1 MKTCEQCGASRIPG
15 LRVSIGDAYKEKSLL
30 YKLGCVLL
38 IYLPLLVMPLVAFS
52 AWITYLRLKLLG
64 VKALRPYQSF
74 LPERKTHRYTLKTQ
88 ITMEP
93 GFWLSPIRSKLF
105 WVANCTWYCPYS
117 VALFEWHAY
126 LSRVWVQLEADSRC
140 YL

>member
-1 MKTCEQCGASRIPG
+1 MKTCEQCGATRT
-15 LRVSIGDAYKEKSLL
+15 LQARANIGDAYKDKSLA
-30 YKLGCVLL
+30 YKLVCVLL

-52 AWITYLRLKLLG
+52 AWVTYQRLKLLG
-64 VKALRPYQSF
+64 AKNLLPYQAF
-74 LPERKTHRYTLKTQ
+74 LPDRKSHRYTLKTQ

-105 WVANCTWYCPYS
+105 WIANCTWYCPYS

-126 LSRVWVQLEADSRC
+126 LIRAFVGGGLN
-140 YL
+140 